1 MIDVGDNEHPE
12 NKGSSPVQKWKREK
26 PKPIKV
32 DQPPES
38 SCPEDEGYFKI
49 FGEIANVTGQA
60 RRSEPDQLIAVVIP
74 KKDIKCPEF
83 RVAEV
88 LGVDA
93 TCDISGDDRVSDL
106 QYCEIEEIIIDGKP
120 FDFQTDGRGIRKK
133 SGSNGKPSGV
143 YAVSLLSFSEGNP
156 VNFSIKFTPSLGDP
170 RSLIRLDI
178 VDRTNDKEQTDAC

>member
-1 MIDVGDNEHPE
+1 MAKNGENRVFQGIHGELIKYAEHSWQLSMPVARSLVFAGD
-12 NKGSSPVQKWKREK
+12 Q
-26 PKPIKV
+26 
-32 DQPPES
+32 
-38 SCPEDEGYFKI
+38 DEGYFKI